1 MGLHSNRSQHVLQ
14 IENIIRFDNSA
25 GNNNC
30 WLNCVVRVLAHML
43 HAVPN
48 LHMYQKS
55 TNVMVDGF
63 LQYLKNIIT
72 MKKGGLLCVDDMT
85 VHVPGLHHLL
95 SVKSLFSTL
104 IHDSDF
110 ASRMQQD
117 ASEALTRIL
126 DVFQEE
132 NTTVA
137 PFSFCEYEFFYHHTC
152 RRCPEIHTTDAVKG
166 NMLRVAVPERE
177 DDHMPFDMGHAVHL
191 TLQEHTID
199 NDRLC
204 TGCNM
209 PGVLERINFTI
220 LNTFLIVQIL
230 LFERVN
236 NVMLK
241 KTNTCSPLLHLE
253 INTMDALHKFQLECI
268 IEHVGEDMRSGHYK
282 CYFLKNGMW
291 YLGND
296 SYVTPI
302 SIEELPNQ
310 PYLCIY
316 KKIHIDVD
324 N

>member
-1 MGLHSNRSQHVLQ
+1 MSKYKHILASKSAEDVNVYNPKKTTTTSIASSNEPHIDSMGLHSNRSQHVLQ

-55 TNVMVDGF
+55 TNVMIDGF

-137 PFSFCEYEFFYHHTC
+137 PFSFCEYDFF
-152 RRCPEIHTTDAVKG
+152 
-166 NMLRVAVPERE
+166 L
-177 DDHMPFDMGHAVHL
+177 
-191 TLQEHTID
+191 
-199 NDRLC
+199 
-204 TGCNM
+204 
-209 PGVLERINFTI
+209 
-220 LNTFLIVQIL
+220 
-230 LFERVN
+230 
-236 NVMLK
+236 
-241 KTNTCSPLLHLE
+241 SPY
-253 INTMDALHKFQLECI
+253 MQAL
-268 IEHVGEDMRSGHYK
+268 S
-282 CYFLKNGMW
+282 
-291 YLGND
+291 
-296 SYVTPI
+296 
-302 SIEELPNQ
+302 
-310 PYLCIY
+310 
-316 KKIHIDVD
+316 
-324 N
+324 